1 MTYGYNWRNPAS
13 PCTGGGML
21 WFRWMHRICDLF
33 QMGLHCH
40 QAFDDVLHLRIAAFL
55 LQPETFILICNIW
68 RLWKMG
74 SWCVAENRW
83 TLGCAGGERSIQ
95 RRRMEGPMPVKS
107 RVRKCRPVVS
117 NATCTA
123 VHRDRLASSCGRRE
137 HQATQYSLK
146 CSYTAF
152 YWPVHMPVLRAGAE
166 FNHVHRG
173 RTSGTDK
180 H

>member
-1 MTYGYNWRNPAS
+1 
-13 PCTGGGML
+13 
-21 WFRWMHRICDLF
+21 
-33 QMGLHCH
+33 
-40 QAFDDVLHLRIAAFL
+40 
-55 LQPETFILICNIW
+55 
-68 RLWKMG
+68 MG

-83 TLGCAGGERSIQ
+83 NLGCARGERSVQ
-95 RRRMEGPMPVKS
+95 RRRMERPVPVKP
-107 RVRKCRPVVS
+107 RVRKCRSVLS
-117 NATCTA
+117 NAARTV

-173 RTSGTDK
+173 RT
-180 H
+180 